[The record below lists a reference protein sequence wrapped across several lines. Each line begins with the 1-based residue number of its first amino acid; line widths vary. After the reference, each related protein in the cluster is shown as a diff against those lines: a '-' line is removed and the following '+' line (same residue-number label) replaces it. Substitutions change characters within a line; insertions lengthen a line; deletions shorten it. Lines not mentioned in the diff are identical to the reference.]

1 MTQWSCFKLVNY
13 HQRIYFTQIKLVD
26 SVLWRYIRRCSV
38 FIVDHW
44 RFYRDT
50 CHPSW
55 PASYVFG
62 AHLNWFNCT
71 NKLFLIAAECTIKQ
85 PRLKVS
91 QQFQLQ
97 KHWHQNAPFSVL
109 DFKMF
114 SAVLTFSE
122 KEIPGRGIHNHT
134 TIYLFQVNFFAPGNR
149 LCKNAPKT
157 VEATNIL
164 DSDNK
169 SLFHVII
176 WQVKKCC

>member
-38 FIVDHW
+38 FIGGS
-44 RFYRDT
+44 T
-50 CHPSW
+50 GTSAT
-55 PASYVFG
+55 PAGRQVM
-62 AHLNWFNCT
+62 
-71 NKLFLIAAECTIKQ
+71 FLGHILIDLTVQISCFLLRQNAPLSNLGLKFLSSSNFKNIGIRMH
-85 PRLKVS
+85 RLASLISKCS
-91 QQFQLQ
+91 QQFWLFL
-97 KHWHQNAPFSVL
+97 KKKFR
-109 DFKMF
+109 
-114 SAVLTFSE
+114 
-122 KEIPGRGIHNHT
+122 GGGIHNHT

-176 WQVKKCC
+176 WLN